1 MDLSMG
7 EKDYIYKHMGHS
19 EQVNQNVYQA
29 PLAHQQIMVVGKRLQ
44 TMGGKCRP
52 ILLKFF
58 LYCLNPGVSL

>member
-29 PLAHQQIMVVGKRLQ
+29 PLALQQIMVVGIEAIANYGR
-44 TMGGKCRP
+44 
-52 ILLKFF
+52 
-58 LYCLNPGVSL
+58 